1 MRGRGPSGFILPA
14 ALACIVLIA
23 AMAAAALFATT
34 QETSASKAEVLDQQA
49 LGYAE
54 RSALLTIDQWACG
67 KCDSIA
73 VGDVITETPPAHP
86 PLESTVYITRLD
98 SALFLVVG
106 EGRVTAAGA
115 TRLTRRIAIA
125 VRIARDSLGHPR
137 VHPLHPYSWAPVHQ
151 M

>member
-1 MRGRGPSGFILPA
+1 MRAGGTGGFVLPA

-23 AMAAAALFATT
+23 AIAAAALFATT
-34 QETSASKAEVLDQQA
+34 QESSASRAEILDQQA

-54 RSALLTIDQWACG
+54 RSALMTIEEWGCG

-73 VGDVITETPPAHP
+73 VGEVITETPPAHP

-115 TRLTRRIAIA
+115 TRLSRRIAIA
-125 VRIARDSLGHPR
+125 VRTARDSLGR
-137 VHPLHPYSWAPVHQ
+137 SRAYPLHPYSWAPVHQ